1 MVITAAALLTG
12 VVAALV
18 VGLSK
23 TALPGAGLVATP
35 ILATVAH
42 GRLLPGIVLPVL
54 LTADLF
60 AVTWYRRHARWDL
73 LRTLAP
79 GVAVGFAA
87 GAVFFVA
94 VGSSARTLNVVI
106 GLVILAMVVIQLARA
121 VRRRP
126 ASEVPAHAAL
136 GTARPAGSP
145 RSWPTPPGR

>member
-1 MVITAAALLTG
+1 MITAAALFAG
-12 VVAALV
+12 VIAALV

-35 ILATVAH
+35 ILATVAQ
-42 GRLLPGIVLPVL
+42 GRLLPGVVLPVL

-79 GVAVGFAA
+79 GVAIGFAA

-94 VGSSARTLNVVI
+94 VGSSARTLDVVI
-106 GLVILAMVVIQLARA
+106 GLVILAMVVIQLVRA

-126 ASEVPAHAAL
+126 DRKSVV
-136 GTARPAGSP
+136 
-145 RSWPTPPGR
+145 